1 MHSDVEAVKKS
12 VRTYMMIGAAL
23 LVFTGITVAANL
35 LSLSVPAAI
44 TLALII
50 ASIKASMVAAVFMH
64 LNHEKKWIY
73 GSLLLTV
80 AFFIILIF
88 VPLFTIMNTFGTH
101 VTGPVPGHE
110 AGAPPDEHAGH

>member
-1 MHSDVEAVKKS
+1 MHSDVESVKKS
-12 VRTYMMIGAAL
+12 VRTYMMIGGAL

-35 LSLSVPAAI
+35 LHLSVPAAI

-50 ASIKASMVAAVFMH
+50 ASIKATMVASVFMH

-80 AFFIILIF
+80 AFFVILIF
-88 VPLFTIMNTFGTH
+88 VPLFTTMNSIGTH
-101 VTGPVPGHE
+101 VTGPAAGHE